1 MTQDVETASAT
12 GETDL
17 PSPKERR
24 RLRETAELT
33 HEDLASTLGVT
44 TNTAR
49 SWETGRTDPRGR
61 KREAYA
67 KLLAQLARL
76 ARPTAEQAASA
87 EPPTGSTG
95 STGSTTDQAATDQ
108 AATTDDAAPAPPPEA
123 DGESDAEA
131 DTEAGAT
138 PASEPARRMAG
149 AVRAF
154 AAGWQARPASPPNRP
169 KGAAKRAAKP
179 PASLARH
186 ESKTPVTSGSGGGG
200 RHPGG
205 AKPPPAPA
213 TSGGRNRSDT
223 PAEEVE
229 AAPPAKAAD
238 GTEAKAKAEDG
249 TGIEAKA
256 AVEVEVEVEETMA
269 VADGVADGVDGAT
282 TGRTTTGKATPDPTG
297 ADRPEAGK
305 TEAGKAEADRPEA
318 GEPEADRA
326 GEDKTA
332 RDKTARDKTEEDPA
346 GGTTPAPGSALTPAQ
361 AFDALYAYAAPALAR
376 QTYLLTGRRAL
387 SLEAVERAFQNAWER
402 WPEVA
407 TDPDPVGWVRAA
419 AYEHA
424 LSPWQ
429 RLRRAHRNPDQ
440 APAEPADRILMDA
453 MLALPTTHRR
463 TVLLYDGVGLDLP
476 DTAAETEASTPTAG
490 IRLLHAHA
498 DLADRIPE
506 LAAAPPERH
515 SALLRERL
523 GAVRPPVRLEPREA
537 CVVRVACERR
547 ARLWSR
553 AAIGLTAVIAVA
565 TAYTLTTAPT
575 RYEPPV
581 SPGANVTGVPPH
593 SGPQALTERSK
604 ELHDTLRFHPAARPD
619 RLTPTVG

>member
-33 HEDLASTLGVT
+33 HEDLASALGVT

-49 SWETGRTDPRGR
+49 SWENGRTGPRGR

-67 KLLAQLARL
+67 KLLAHLA
-76 ARPTAEQAASA
+76 AEQGATADPPVEPSEQAEPTEQTEPAAPAAATAEHPTAE
-87 EPPTGSTG
+87 
-95 STGSTTDQAATDQ
+95 
-108 AATTDDAAPAPPPEA
+108 AATTIATATSGGAAPGAPPEA
-123 DGESDAEA
+123 DPGSDAEA

-138 PASEPARRMAG
+138 PASGAARRMAG

-154 AAGWQARPASPPNRP
+154 AAGGQGRPANPSHRP
-169 KGAAKRAAKP
+169 KVAAKRAAKP

-186 ESKTPVTSGSGGGG
+186 ESKTPVKSGSGGAG
-200 RHPGG
+200 R
-205 AKPPPAPA
+205 AEPPYAPA
-213 TSGGRNRSDT
+213 SGGRNRPDA
-223 PAEEVE
+223 PAEDVATAPANQTADQTVDQAANQTADQAVAGAEVDGTTTGQATPDTTGTDRPEPETAEPDTAEAGKSEDDRAADERAEGDRAEEDRTGKDPADE
-229 AAPPAKAAD
+229 AAP
-238 GTEAKAKAEDG
+238 
-249 TGIEAKA
+249 
-256 AVEVEVEVEETMA
+256 
-269 VADGVADGVDGAT
+269 
-282 TGRTTTGKATPDPTG
+282 
-297 ADRPEAGK
+297 
-305 TEAGKAEADRPEA
+305 
-318 GEPEADRA
+318 
-326 GEDKTA
+326 
-332 RDKTARDKTEEDPA
+332 
-346 GGTTPAPGSALTPAQ
+346 APGAALTPAQ

-407 TDPDPVGWVRAA
+407 TDPDPVGWVRAT

-453 MLALPTTHRR
+453 MLALPPTHRR

-490 IRLLHAHA
+490 VRLLHAHA

-506 LAAAPPERH
+506 LAAVPAERH

-523 GAVRPPVRLEPREA
+523 GAVRPPVRLDPREA
-537 CVVRVACERR
+537 SVVRVACERR

-581 SPGANVTGVPPH
+581 SPGANVSGVPPH

-619 RLTPTVG
+619 RLAPTVG

>member
-24 RLRETAELT
+24 RLREIAELT

-49 SWETGRTDPRGR
+49 SWENGRTGPRGR

-67 KLLAQLARL
+67 KLLAHLARL
-76 ARPTAEQAASA
+76 AAEQTASA
-87 EPPTGSTG
+87 APPTEPTEP
-95 STGSTTDQAATDQ
+95 AAAGPAGPAEPAAP
-108 AATTDDAAPAPPPEA
+108 AATTARAATAVGATHAPPPEA
-123 DGESDAEA
+123 DGGSDAEA
-131 DTEAGAT
+131 DTEAGPT

-154 AAGWQARPASPPNRP
+154 AAGGQARPAGRPNRS

-179 PASLARH
+179 AASLARH
-186 ESKTPVTSGSGGGG
+186 ESKTPVRSGSGAGGG
-200 RHPGG
+200 HPGG
-205 AKPPPAPA
+205 AEPPPAPP

-223 PAEEVE
+223 PAEEVD
-229 AAPPAKAAD
+229 AAPTDKVADKVADQVEAEAD
-238 GTEAKAKAEDG
+238 GTTTD
-249 TGIEAKA
+249 T
-256 AVEVEVEVEETMA
+256 
-269 VADGVADGVDGAT
+269 AT
-282 TGRTTTGKATPDPTG
+282 TGTATTDKETPAEVTPDTTGAG
-297 ADRPEAGK
+297 ADRQEAGR
-305 TEAGKAEADRPEA
+305 AET

-326 GEDKTA
+326 EEALAGEPDQAGED
-332 RDKTARDKTEEDPA
+332 RTEEALA
-346 GGTTPAPGSALTPAQ
+346 GEAAPAPGSALTPAQ

-476 DTAAETEASTPTAG
+476 DTAAETEATTPTTG

-537 CVVRVACERR
+537 SVVRVACERR

>member
-24 RLRETAELT
+24 RLREIAELT

-49 SWETGRTDPRGR
+49 SWENGRTDPRGR

-67 KLLAQLARL
+67 KLLTHLA
-76 ARPTAEQAASA
+76 AEQAASTAPPSEPTEPA
-87 EPPTGSTG
+87 EP
-95 STGSTTDQAATDQ
+95 AAP
-108 AATTDDAAPAPPPEA
+108 AATTTRAATSEGVAPAPPPGA
-123 DGESDAEA
+123 DGGSDAEA
-131 DTEAGAT
+131 DTEAGPT
-138 PASEPARRMAG
+138 SASGPARRMAG

-154 AAGWQARPASPPNRP
+154 AAGAQSRPAGPPNRP
-169 KGAAKRAAKP
+169 KGAAKRAVKP
-179 PASLARH
+179 PAAVARH
-186 ESKTPVTSGSGGGG
+186 ESKTPVRSGSGAGGG
-200 RHPGG
+200 RPGG
-205 AKPPPAPA
+205 AEPPSAPA
-213 TSGGRNRSDT
+213 TSGGRNRSDA

-229 AAPPAKAAD
+229 AAPADKVADRVEAEPDRTATAKATTDEATTDEATPADVPPDTAGAD
-238 GTEAKAKAEDG
+238 GQ
-249 TGIEAKA
+249 
-256 AVEVEVEVEETMA
+256 
-269 VADGVADGVDGAT
+269 
-282 TGRTTTGKATPDPTG
+282 
-297 ADRPEAGK
+297 EAGR
-305 TEAGKAEADRPEA
+305 AET

-326 GEDKTA
+326 GED
-332 RDKTARDKTEEDPA
+332 RTEEGPA
-346 GGTTPAPGSALTPAQ
+346 DEAAPAPGAALTPAQ

-476 DTAAETEASTPTAG
+476 DTAAETEASTPTTG

-537 CVVRVACERR
+537 SVVRVACERR

-619 RLTPTVG
+619 RLTPTVE

>member
-33 HEDLASTLGVT
+33 HEDLASALGVT

-49 SWETGRTDPRGR
+49 SWENGRTGPRGR

-67 KLLAQLARL
+67 KLLAHLA
-76 ARPTAEQAASA
+76 AEQAATADPPA
-87 EPPTGSTG
+87 EPSEQAEPTE
-95 STGSTTDQAATDQ
+95 QAEPAAPAAATAEQ
-108 AATTDDAAPAPPPEA
+108 PTAEAATTIATATAGGAAPAAPPEA
-123 DGESDAEA
+123 GPGSDAEA

-138 PASEPARRMAG
+138 PASGAARRMAG

-154 AAGWQARPASPPNRP
+154 AAGGQGRPANPSHRP
-169 KGAAKRAAKP
+169 KVAAKRAAKP

-186 ESKTPVTSGSGGGG
+186 ESKTPVKSGSGGAG
-200 RHPGG
+200 R
-205 AKPPPAPA
+205 AEPPSAPA
-213 TSGGRNRSDT
+213 SGGRNRPDAPT
-223 PAEEVE
+223 EDVANQAAEQ
-229 AAPPAKAAD
+229 AANQAVDHVVDQAANQA
-238 GTEAKAKAEDG
+238 GAE
-249 TGIEAKA
+249 
-256 AVEVEVEVEETMA
+256 
-269 VADGVADGVDGAT
+269 VDG
-282 TGRTTTGKATPDPTG
+282 TTTGQATPYTTG
-297 ADRPEAGK
+297 TDRPEPETAGAGK
-305 TEAGKAEADRPEA
+305 SEPDTAADDRAE
-318 GEPEADRA
+318 GDRA
-326 GEDKTA
+326 GEDRTGK
-332 RDKTARDKTEEDPA
+332 DPA
-346 GGTTPAPGSALTPAQ
+346 DEEAPAPIAALTPAQ

-453 MLALPTTHRR
+453 MLALPPTHRR

-506 LAAAPPERH
+506 LAAVPAERH

-523 GAVRPPVRLEPREA
+523 GAVRPPVRLDPREA
-537 CVVRVACERR
+537 SVVRVACERR

-581 SPGANVTGVPPH
+581 SPGANVSGVPPH

-619 RLTPTVG
+619 RLAPTVG

>member
-33 HEDLASTLGVT
+33 HEDLASALGVT

-49 SWETGRTDPRGR
+49 SWENGRTGPRGR

-67 KLLAQLARL
+67 KLLAHLA
-76 ARPTAEQAASA
+76 AEQAATADPPA
-87 EPPTGSTG
+87 EPSEQAEPTEQAEPAASA
-95 STGSTTDQAATDQ
+95 AATAEHPTAE
-108 AATTDDAAPAPPPEA
+108 AATTIATATAEGAAPAAPPEA
-123 DGESDAEA
+123 DPGSDAEA

-138 PASEPARRMAG
+138 PASGAARRMAG

-154 AAGWQARPASPPNRP
+154 AANGQGRPANPSHRP
-169 KGAAKRAAKP
+169 KVAAKRAAKP

-186 ESKTPVTSGSGGGG
+186 ESKTPVKSGSGGAG
-200 RHPGG
+200 R
-205 AKPPPAPA
+205 AEPPSAPA
-213 TSGGRNRSDT
+213 SGGRNRPDAPT
-223 PAEEVE
+223 EDVANQAAEQ
-229 AAPPAKAAD
+229 AANQAVDHVVDQTADQAAD
-238 GTEAKAKAEDG
+238 QAGAE
-249 TGIEAKA
+249 
-256 AVEVEVEVEETMA
+256 
-269 VADGVADGVDGAT
+269 VDG
-282 TGRTTTGKATPDPTG
+282 TTTGQATPDTTG
-297 ADRPEAGK
+297 TDRPEPETAEPDKAGAGK
-305 TEAGKAEADRPEA
+305 SEPDTAADDRAE
-318 GEPEADRA
+318 GDRA
-326 GEDKTA
+326 GEDRTGK
-332 RDKTARDKTEEDPA
+332 DPA
-346 GGTTPAPGSALTPAQ
+346 DEEAPAPIAALTPAQ

-453 MLALPTTHRR
+453 MLALPPTHRR

-506 LAAAPPERH
+506 LAAVPAERH

-523 GAVRPPVRLEPREA
+523 GAVRPPVRLDPREA
-537 CVVRVACERR
+537 SVVRVACERR

-581 SPGANVTGVPPH
+581 SPGANVSGVPPH
-593 SGPQALTERSK
+593 SGPQALTEQSK

-619 RLTPTVG
+619 RLAPTVG

>member
-24 RLRETAELT
+24 RLREIAELT

-49 SWETGRTDPRGR
+49 SWENGRTDPRGR

-67 KLLAQLARL
+67 KLLTHLARL
-76 ARPTAEQAASA
+76 AAEQTPSAAPPA
-87 EPPTGSTG
+87 EPGATPGRTEPTEPTEPAEP
-95 STGSTTDQAATDQ
+95 AAPT
-108 AATTDDAAPAPPPEA
+108 AATTRNATAEAAVPVSPPEA
-123 DGESDAEA
+123 DGGSDAEA
-131 DTEAGAT
+131 DTEAGPT

-154 AAGWQARPASPPNRP
+154 VAGGQARSAGRPNRP

-186 ESKTPVTSGSGGGG
+186 ESKSPVRSGSGGGG
-200 RHPGG
+200 GRPGG
-205 AKPPPAPA
+205 AQPPPALA
-213 TSGGRNRSDT
+213 TSGGRNRPDT
-223 PAEEVE
+223 PADEVE
-229 AAPPAKAAD
+229 TTPADQAEEQVEVQAED
-238 GTEAKAKAEDG
+238 QVEAEAKADG
-249 TGIEAKA
+249 
-256 AVEVEVEVEETMA
+256 
-269 VADGVADGVDGAT
+269 
-282 TGRTTTGKATPDPTG
+282 TTTGKATTDEETPTEVPPDTTGTG
-297 ADRPEAGK
+297 AERQEAG
-305 TEAGKAEADRPEA
+305 TAET

-326 GEDKTA
+326 GEDGAEKDLA
-332 RDKTARDKTEEDPA
+332 AEA
-346 GGTTPAPGSALTPAQ
+346 APAPGAALTPAQ

-476 DTAAETEASTPTAG
+476 DTAAETEASTPTTG

-537 CVVRVACERR
+537 SVVRVACERR

-593 SGPQALTERSK
+593 SGPQALTERSR

>member
-1 MTQDVETASAT
+1 MTQDVETTSAT

-24 RLRETAELT
+24 RLRETSELT
-33 HEDLASTLGVT
+33 HKRLASTLGVT
-44 TNTAR
+44 TNTVR
-49 SWETGRTDPRGR
+49 SWENGRAEPRGR

-67 KLLAQLARL
+67 KLLAHLA
-76 ARPTAEQAASA
+76 AKEAEPAEPPADQAKQQAEQAEKTAAPGATTA
-87 EPPTGSTG
+87 EDTKPEAPTTPE
-95 STGSTTDQAATDQ
+95 AATAEDI
-108 AATTDDAAPAPPPEA
+108 APAPPEVDA
-123 DGESDAEA
+123 GSDAEA

-154 AAGWQARPASPPNRP
+154 AAGGQGRPAGSPKRP
-169 KGAAKRAAKP
+169 KIAAKRAAKP

-186 ESKTPVTSGSGGGG
+186 ESKIQVKSGSAGGG
-200 RHPGG
+200 HPGG
-205 AKPPPAPA
+205 AEPPPAPP
-213 TSGGRNRSDT
+213 SGRTRA
-223 PAEEVE
+223 PEAP
-229 AAPPAKAAD
+229 AAPAAEVD
-238 GTEAKAKAEDG
+238 TAKAEEA
-249 TGIEAKA
+249 TAPAAGIEAEEA
-256 AVEVEVEVEETMA
+256 ARDT
-269 VADGVADGVDGAT
+269 
-282 TGRTTTGKATPDPTG
+282 ATPDRVTQAAETDT
-297 ADRPEAGK
+297 ADDEAGRAEGTEPAAK
-305 TEAGKAEADRPEA
+305 TEA
-318 GEPEADRA
+318 
-326 GEDKTA
+326 TA
-332 RDKTARDKTEEDPA
+332 QPQEEDPA
-346 GGTTPAPGSALTPAQ
+346 EEDQTDRKDPAAEATPVPGGALTPAQ

-387 SLEAVERAFQNAWER
+387 SVGAVERAFQNAWER

-440 APAEPADRILMDA
+440 APVEPADRILMDA
-453 MLALPTTHRR
+453 MLALPGTHRR

-506 LAAAPPERH
+506 LAAVPPERH

-523 GAVRPPVRLEPREA
+523 GAVRPPVRLEPRA
-537 CVVRVACERR
+537 PSLVRLSCERR

-553 AAIGLTAVIAVA
+553 AAVGLTAVIAVA

-575 RYEPPV
+575 RYEPPI
-581 SPGANVTGVPPH
+581 SPGASVSGVPPH

-619 RLTPTVG
+619 RLAPTVG